1 MEIFMKKWILL
12 TIAIVSCSLSH
23 AENPDKVETL
33 SSKAILKNTN
43 GYFVLSDRSCWKAI
57 GFSKRWRS
65 LSEWWNDV
73 KLAPEKYECV
83 PNDWFL
89 GTQIEVYSKVSNL
102 DVSESNASNQDSLK
116 QCTHLLV
123 NSRTGQVLFAIA
135 LEPADCIVQLFN
147 EAYEDGYGKGYD
159 KGRLSSYQNAND
171 IYNKGQA
178 EGYKTGYKDG
188 YRAGANGEQ
197 PGN

>member
-1 MEIFMKKWILL
+1 MKKWTLL
-12 TIAIVSCSLSH
+12 IIAIVSCAVGH
-23 AENPDKVETL
+23 TEEPEKVGAL
-33 SSKAILKNTN
+33 CSKAILRNTN

-89 GTQIEVYSKVSNL
+89 GTQIEVYPKVNNI
-102 DVSESNASNQDSLK
+102 DVSEANASNQDSLK

-135 LEPADCIVQLFN
+135 LEPADCIVQLYN
-147 EAYEDGYGKGYD
+147 EAHEDGYTKGYE
-159 KGRLSSYQNAND
+159 KGRQSSYQNANE
-171 IYNKGQA
+171 IYKNGQA
-178 EGYKTGYKDG
+178 DGYKTGYKDG

-197 PGN
+197 PGMN